1 MQNPLVR
8 VMSNQAIS
16 KIVGEAGKFYLANQS
31 TILSVGSIGF
41 GLAAT
46 GIALKNGG
54 EINRILLDAR
64 DALNACNS
72 KEERNQVYTLML
84 KELFPHIAAIVIF
97 QGASIGCVVLNKK
110 HSDKLEA
117 RLAETAGALSIAQTA
132 IAQYQSFQR
141 EAQESLGEE
150 KYQNVMKDIYKKQ
163 EVDGR
168 RFNAV
173 VSEGAPGE
181 TLFIDKYSGR
191 PFWSTYDRIQNSAT
205 ELSRRLDR
213 ARGSEDM
220 QSVSDFY
227 DILGNPDLGPTELTD
242 RFGFVNGDDVSIHF
256 SDTHYIF
263 PNGSRVQAAVINFYP
278 EPEYL

>member
-8 VMSNQAIS
+8 VMSNKAIS
-16 KIVGEAGKFYLANQS
+16 KVVGEASKFYLANQS

-41 GLAAT
+41 SLAST
-46 GIALKNGG
+46 GIALKNGA
-54 EINRILLDAR
+54 EINRVLLEAR
-64 DALNACNS
+64 AALNNCNT

-84 KELFPHIAAIVIF
+84 KELFPLIVPIVIF
-97 QGASIGCVVLNKK
+97 QTANIGCVVLNKR
-110 HSDKLEA
+110 HSDKIEA
-117 RLAETAGALSIAQTA
+117 RLAETAGALSIAQSA

-150 KYQNVMKDIYKKQ
+150 KYQKVMKDIYKK
-163 EVDGR
+163 EEIDGR

-191 PFWSTYDRIQNSAT
+191 PFWSTYDRIQNSAV

-213 ARGSEDM
+213 ARGTEDM

-242 RFGFVNGDDVSIHF
+242 RFGFVNGDDVSVHF